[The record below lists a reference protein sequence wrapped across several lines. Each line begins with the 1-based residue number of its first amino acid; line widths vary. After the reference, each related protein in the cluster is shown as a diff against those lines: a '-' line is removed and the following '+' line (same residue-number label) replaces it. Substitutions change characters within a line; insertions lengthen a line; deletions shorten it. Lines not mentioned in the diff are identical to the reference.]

1 MMKLEVVKIENPDLK
16 YQIVVGQGNFA
27 VFTCDDLFRAL
38 LTAVPNIKCAVAMN
52 EAAPKLVRVT
62 GNDGE
67 LKNLAAKNALAI
79 GASHVFVV
87 VTSNAFPINMLNT
100 IKMHPAVCNVFVAS
114 ANPIEIIVAETEL
127 GRAVLGAVD
136 GSAVNR
142 IESDKEKEE
151 RRELVEKL
159 GYRLD

>member
-1 MMKLEVVKIENPDLK
+1 MKLEVVKIENPDLK

-62 GNDGE
+62 GNDEE

>member
-1 MMKLEVVKIENPDLK
+1 MKLNVVKIENPDLK

-27 VFTCDDLFRAL
+27 VYTCDDLFRTL
-38 LTAVPNIKCAVAMN
+38 LTTVPSIKCAVAMN

-62 GNDGE
+62 GNDEE
-67 LKNLAAKNALAI
+67 LKKLAAKNALAI

-87 VTSNAFPINMLNT
+87 VTSNAFPLNILNA

-127 GRAVLGAVD
+127 GKAVLGAVD
-136 GSAVNR
+136 GTAVDR
-142 IESDKEKEE
+142 IENEKEKEE
-151 RRELVEKL
+151 RRALVEKL
-159 GYRLD
+159 GYKLD